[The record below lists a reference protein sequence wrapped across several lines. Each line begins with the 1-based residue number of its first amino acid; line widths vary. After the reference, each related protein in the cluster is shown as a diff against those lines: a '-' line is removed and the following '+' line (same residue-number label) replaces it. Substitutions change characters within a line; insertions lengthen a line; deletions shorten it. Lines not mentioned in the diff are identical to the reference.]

1 MLGGYYVFSN
11 SLSTDGLNFAVTV
24 WLSML
29 PSLRNFATTR
39 FPYAFPR
46 LKAEE
51 LKAAKR
57 EREKKRREEMKKIYS
72 LGKSE
77 TPPAKTAKTAAVRAT
92 PAERHSPRATA
103 HKPSAAKPKAS
114 AFTPFKPPATTA
126 TGAAKEAPQ
135 STGAKVLVPF
145 RTVTYVHPVV
155 ARLTCPSMCF
165 PFCRQHL
172 LLRRQPLSSANW
184 MRLPTRVQSHIQRR
198 RSEVLNPFHM
208 SI

>member
-1 MLGGYYVFSN
+1 MFSN
-11 SLSTDGLNFAVTV
+11 NLSAEGLKFAVTV

-57 EREKKRREEMKKIYS
+57 ERDKQWRENMKKIYS

-77 TPPAKTAKTAAVRAT
+77 TPQANTAKPAAVRIT
-92 PAERHSPRATA
+92 SAERHSPHATA
-103 HKPSAAKPKAS
+103 HKPSAAKPKAPAS
-114 AFTPFKPPATTA
+114 SPFKPPATTA
-126 TGAAKEAPQ
+126 NGAAKEAPQ
-135 STGAKVLVPF
+135 SSGAKVHVPF
-145 RTVTYVHPVV
+145 RIVTYVHPVV

-172 LLRRQPLSSANW
+172 VLRRQPLSSTSW
-184 MRLPTRVQSHIQRR
+184 MKPQRFLTPSTRLS
-198 RSEVLNPFHM
+198 
-208 SI
+208 SIHRF